1 MYNTV
6 WFSRVTKPNFMH
18 SITPTAVPQHI
29 AIIMDGNRRWAKAR
43 GLPKAVGHG
52 AGSRRVKGIV
62 QACADRGVS
71 HITLFAFST
80 ENWRRPLDE
89 VSSLIGLLCLYLQ
102 KEIGSMNARGVRL
115 RVIGDT
121 SGFDSRVQALIRDA
135 QARTAHNETITLT
148 LALNYGGRWDMLQA
162 VKSWQQAHPG
172 QSAEDLSEADL
183 DPYLQMADAPPPDLM
198 IRTGGESRMSNF
210 MLWQMAYT
218 ELYFTDLLW
227 PEFTPA
233 ALDQAIAWF
242 ANRDR
247 RFGGESTR
255 APELIEAKAS

>member
-1 MYNTV
+1 LYLRITH
-6 WFSRVTKPNFMH
+6 SMH
-18 SITPTAVPQHI
+18 PTTPSAVPRHI
-29 AIIMDGNRRWAKAR
+29 AIIMDGNRRWAAAR

-52 AGSRRVKGIV
+52 AGSRRVKTIV

-71 HITLFAFST
+71 HVTLFAFST
-80 ENWRRPLDE
+80 ENWRRPLEE
-89 VSSLIGLLCLYLQ
+89 VSSLIGLLSLYLQ
-102 KEIGSMNARGVRL
+102 KEISSMNKRGVRL
-115 RVIGDT
+115 RVIGDIL
-121 SGFDSRVQALIRDA
+121 GFDSRVQSLIRNA
-135 QARTAHNETITLT
+135 QASTAHNETITLT

-162 VKSWQQAHPG
+162 VKSWQLAHPG
-172 QSAEDLSEADL
+172 QAADSLDEAAL
-183 DPYLQMADAPPPDLM
+183 EPYLQMSDAPAPDLM

-233 ALDQAIAWF
+233 ALDQAIAWYGQ
-242 ANRDR
+242 RDR

-255 APELIEAKAS
+255 KSGVIEAKAS

>member
-1 MYNTV
+1 MHQIA
-6 WFSRVTKPNFMH
+6 PNG
-18 SITPTAVPQHI
+18 IPKHI
-29 AIIMDGNRRWAKAR
+29 AIIMDGNRRWAAAR

-52 AGSRRVKGIV
+52 AGSRRVKNIV
-62 QACADRGVS
+62 RACADRGVS

-89 VSSLIGLLCLYLQ
+89 VSSLISLLSLYLQ

-115 RVIGDT
+115 RVIGNT
-121 SGFDSRVQALIRDA
+121 AGFDKRVQALIRDA
-135 QARTAHNETITLT
+135 QARTEHNQTITLT
-148 LALNYGGRWDMLQA
+148 LALNYGGRWDVLQA
-162 VKSWQQAHPG
+162 ITSWQQAHPG
-172 QSAEDLSEADL
+172 ESAENMSEAAL
-183 DPYLQMADAPPPDLM
+183 EPYLQMADAPAPDLM

-233 ALDQAIAWF
+233 SLDQAIVWYGQ
-242 ANRDR
+242 RDR
-247 RFGGESTR
+247 RFGGESTHKT
-255 APELIEAKAS
+255 EVIEAKAS

>member
-1 MYNTV
+1 
-6 WFSRVTKPNFMH
+6 MH
-18 SITPTAVPQHI
+18 QIASNGIPKHI
-29 AIIMDGNRRWAKAR
+29 AIIMDGNRRWAAAR

-52 AGSRRVKGIV
+52 AGSRRVKNIV

-89 VSSLIGLLCLYLQ
+89 VSSLISLLSLYLQ

-115 RVIGDT
+115 RVIGNT
-121 SGFDSRVQALIRDA
+121 AGFDKRVQALIRDA
-135 QARTAHNETITLT
+135 QARTEHNEAITLT

-162 VKSWQQAHPG
+162 ITSWQQAHPG
-172 QSAEDLSEADL
+172 ESAENLSEAAL
-183 DPYLQMADAPPPDLM
+183 EPYLQMADAPAPDLM

-227 PEFTPA
+227 PEFSPA
-233 ALDQAIAWF
+233 SLDQAIVWYGQ
-242 ANRDR
+242 RDR
-247 RFGGESTR
+247 RFGGESTHKT
-255 APELIEAKAS
+255 EVIEAKAS

>member
-1 MYNTV
+1 MQT
-6 WFSRVTKPNFMH
+6 T
-18 SITPTAVPQHI
+18 TPVAVPQHI
-29 AIIMDGNRRWAKAR
+29 AIIMDGNRRWAAAR

-52 AGSRRVKGIV
+52 AGSRRVKTIV

-71 HITLFAFST
+71 HVTLFAFST

-89 VSSLIGLLCLYLQ
+89 VSSLIGLLSLYLQ

-121 SGFDSRVQALIRDA
+121 SGFDKRVQALIRDA
-135 QARTAHNETITLT
+135 QARTAHNATITLT

-162 VKSWQQAHPG
+162 VKSWQQANPHE
-172 QSAEDLSEADL
+172 SAQDLSEAAL
-183 DPYLQMADAPPPDLM
+183 QPYLQMADAPAPDLM

-218 ELYFTDLLW
+218 ELYFTDVLW
-227 PEFTPA
+227 PEFTPN
-233 ALDQAIAWF
+233 ALDNAIAWYGQ
-242 ANRDR
+242 RDR
-247 RFGGESTR
+247 RFGGESTHKT
-255 APELIEAKAS
+255 ELIEAKAS